1 MIRHEPV
8 LLNECIEALNIN
20 PDGIYVDVTY
30 GGGGH
35 SREILKRLTNGKLIA
50 FDQDPDAVGEA
61 EQQGNLIL
69 IRQNFRH
76 LKRYLQHYEMIPVD
90 GILADLGVSSHQI
103 DTPERGF
110 TYRSNAVLDMRMDKT
125 SKVTARA
132 IINEYSA
139 EELQEI
145 FSAYGEV
152 EKSKTLAHR
161 IIDARAIQ
169 KIETADQLRAIIE
182 PIAKGNINQYLSKVF
197 QALRIEVNQEMEALE
212 ELLMQSS
219 DVLRVGGRLVV
230 IAYHSLE
237 DRPVK
242 NFIKTGNIKGEIL
255 KDVYGNYET
264 PFKALTKK
272 PITASESE
280 LEKNKRARS
289 AKLRIGE
296 KLR

>member
-8 LLNECIEALNIN
+8 LLNECIEALNIK

-50 FDQDPDAVGEA
+50 FDQDPDAIGEA

-69 IRQNFRH
+69 IHQNFRH

-103 DTPERGF
+103 DTPARGF

-125 SKVTARA
+125 SKVTART
-132 IINEYSA
+132 ILNEYTA
-139 EELQEI
+139 QELQGI

-152 EKSKTLAHR
+152 ENSKTLARR
-161 IIDARAIQ
+161 IVEVRATE

-212 ELLMQSS
+212 ELLKQSS
-219 DVLRVGGRLVV
+219 EVLRVGGRLVV
-230 IAYHSLE
+230 ISYHSLE

-264 PFKALTKK
+264 PFKSLTKK

-280 LEKNKRARS
+280 LEKNNRSRS
-289 AKLRIGE
+289 AKLRVGE
-296 KLR
+296 RV